1 MDLDSTI
8 DKITEG
14 TLEVVTP
21 EELKDKLRKDQKTA
35 YIGYEPSG
43 KIHLGHAITVKKMKN
58 LQEAGF
64 KIKILLA
71 DLHAYLNGKG
81 SLEEIKEI
89 SEYNKQCFRALGLS
103 EDTQFILGS
112 NFQTQE
118 NYTMKVYQLALS
130 TTLTRA
136 KRSMAQIT
144 RGAEDHQVAEVIYP
158 LMQVVDMLF
167 LNVDLAVGGM
177 EQRKIHMLARDNLPK
192 LGFPSPVC
200 IHTPL
205 LHGTDGSDKM
215 SSSKENFIAID
226 DEPEVIKK
234 KIKKS
239 YCPPGEVEG
248 NPILEIAHH
257 FIFSEMDTLLIQRPE
272 KFGGNLELT
281 QDELLK
287 MYGEGDLH
295 PLDLKN
301 GVAECLVNI
310 LEPVRNYLKTPQ

>member
-1 MDLDSTI
+1 MELKSKLELI
-8 DKITEG
+8 SRG
-14 TLEVVTP
+14 TLEIVTP
-21 EELKDKLRKDQKTA
+21 EELEEKIKKETKIA
-35 YIGYEPSG
+35 YIGFEPSG
-43 KIHLGHAITVKKMKN
+43 KIHLGHAITIRKMID

-89 SEYNKQCFRALGLS
+89 SDYNMRCFRALGLS
-103 EDTQFILGS
+103 EDTEFILGS
-112 NFQTQE
+112 TFQTRE
-118 NYTMKVYQLALS
+118 DYTYNVYELALS
-130 TTLTRA
+130 TTLARA

-144 RGAEDHQVAEVIYP
+144 RESKDHKVAEVIYP
-158 LMQVVDMLF
+158 LMQVIDMIF
-167 LNVDLAVGGM
+167 LEPDLALGGM
-177 EQRKIHMLARDNLPK
+177 EQRKIHMLARENLPK
-192 LGFPSPVC
+192 MGYEPPVC

-226 DEPEVIKK
+226 DAPDEIKA

-239 YCPPGEVEG
+239 YCPQGQVEG
-248 NPILEIAHH
+248 NPIIEIVEH
-257 FIFSEMDTLLIQRPE
+257 FIFTETDTLLIERPP

-281 QDELLK
+281 QEQLKDTYQKDE
-287 MYGEGDLH
+287 LH

-301 GVAECLVNI
+301 AVAAKLTQI
-310 LEPVRNYLKTPQ
+310 FEPVREYLKDD